1 MTIPGHKSYTKTER
15 YAKSEDYFQKQLQ
28 KRRINMLDESE
39 SNLFEEY
46 EQMVNAR
53 IDELNNKGFGA
64 TNKFRE
70 ARNIHQIIR
79 YLIENQPPIKKSLMR
94 LAETLNIPFSA
105 AKIISDHAQP
115 EVDEK
120 FIKKWTK
127 AMIDVDNVIT
137 TEEEF
142 IIALIKEIP
151 VRIKED

>member
-1 MTIPGHKSYTKTER
+1 MK
-15 YAKSEDYFQKQLQ
+15 
-28 KRRINMLDESE
+28 
-39 SNLFEEY
+39 
-46 EQMVNAR
+46 
-53 IDELNNKGFGA
+53 
-64 TNKFRE
+64 
-70 ARNIHQIIR
+70 
-79 YLIENQPPIKKSLMR
+79 
-94 LAETLNIPFSA
+94 LAEDLGVSFSA

-151 VRIKED
+151 VRIKEKE